1 MGASGDRLKAE
12 EKPFLSFTMV
22 HGEESHIFIAL
33 NDPERESALLAL
45 TSAISV
51 ARHPE

>member
-22 HGEESHIFIAL
+22 HGEESHVFIAL
-33 NDPERESALLAL
+33 HDPEREKTLLDL
-45 TSAISV
+45 VSAISV